1 MRVDDDDAVT
11 AATLAG
17 VQADG
22 TCWPT
27 GTTWRGGTCIR
38 LSVSNWQTTPD
49 DVDRSI
55 EALARAARA
64 ARSRA
69 AAPGL
74 GV

>member
-27 GTTWRGGTCIR
+27 GTTWHGGTCIR
-38 LSVSNWQTTPD
+38 LSVSNWQTTPED
-49 DVDRSI
+49 IDRSI